1 MDATLWCAVVAQL
14 LTFTERSIRFKL
26 DLFVILLRILRK
38 KIKSWRM
45 NICVPYGIYSHAK
58 WWFPKAIQ
66 VNVAQFF
73 LASSGRLSTPS
84 LRWMGIYVFRFPL
97 WVLAAGS
104 GLQFAL
110 VNKIG
115 RWLLVT
121 TSTLAWWN
129 AALTKFITC
138 GYNSTLAWW
147 NAAYNSTL
155 AWWNAAYN
163 SILAWWNA
171 ALTKF
176 ITCGYNSTLAWWNAA
191 YNSILAMMMW
201 GFMSSD
207 VGLTY

>member
-1 MDATLWCAVVAQL
+1 M
-14 LTFTERSIRFKL
+14 
-26 DLFVILLRILRK
+26 
-38 KIKSWRM
+38 
-45 NICVPYGIYSHAK
+45 VPEGDSG
-58 WWFPKAIQ
+58 Q
-66 VNVAQFF
+66 CCSVF

-110 VNKIG
+110 VNKVG

-147 NAAYNSTL
+147 NATHNSTLAWWNATHNSTLAWWNATHNSTL

-163 SILAWWNA
+163 STLARGYA
-171 ALTKF
+171 ALGRTF
-176 ITCGYNSTLAWWNAA
+176 ICNSTLAWWNAA
-191 YNSILAMMMW
+191 FCQWLPESYHSTLAWWNAAFAKVTTWELSLDISVMKCC
-201 GFMSSD
+201 SCQIRCSCRIHSPY
-207 VGLTY
+207 LIS